1 MIKSTKGK
9 LIERLIVGGAN
20 KGFPADLVRRAEL
33 KLAQI
38 DAAYSLEDLRIPP
51 SNRLEQLYGDRK
63 GQHSIRINQQWR
75 VCFTWDGVNAFDVEI
90 VDYH

>member
-9 LIERLIVGGAN
+9 LIERLISGGPT
-20 KGFPADLVRRAEL
+20 KGFPSDLVRRAEL

-38 DAAYSLEDLRIPP
+38 DAALTLEDLRIPP
-51 SNRLEQLYGDRK
+51 SNHLEKLTRDRK
-63 GQHSIRINQQWR
+63 GQHSIRISKQWR
-75 VCFTWDGVNAFDVEI
+75 VCFIWEGEDAFAVEI

>member
-9 LIERLIVGGAN
+9 LIERLISGGSTKN
-20 KGFPADLVRRAEL
+20 FPSDLVRRAER

-38 DAAYSLEDLRIPP
+38 DAALTIEDLRIPP
-51 SNRLEQLYGDRK
+51 SNHLEKLSRDRK
-63 GQHSIRINQQWR
+63 GQYSIRISKQWR
-75 VCFTWDGVNAFDVEI
+75 VCFIWEGEDAFAVEI

>member
-1 MIKSTKGK
+1 MIKSTRGK
-9 LIERLIVGGAN
+9 LIERLIAGGAS